1 VAYKKKFK
9 KGKPIRSLDELI
21 KQNWVM
27 WGDSPRHMGFI
38 GSMQMRTVDRLM
50 QLGYF
55 SYAIDV
61 SEVEDAVQSNNQQ
74 NQQNISD

>member
-1 VAYKKKFK
+1 MAYKKKFK
-9 KGKPIRSLDELI
+9 KGNPIRSLDELM
-21 KQNWVM
+21 KQKWVM
-27 WGDSPRHMGFI
+27 WSDSPRHMGFV

-61 SEVEDAVQSNNQQ
+61 REVENDIQSNNQ
-74 NQQNISD
+74 

>member
-9 KGKPIRSLDELI
+9 KGNPIRSLDELM
-21 KQNWVM
+21 KQKWVM
-27 WGDSPRHMGFI
+27 WGDSPRHMGFV

-50 QLGYF
+50 RLGYF

-61 SEVEDAVQSNNQQ
+61 SEVENEVQSNNQ
-74 NQQNISD
+74 

>member
-1 VAYKKKFK
+1 MAYKKKFK
-9 KGKPIRSLDELI
+9 KGKPIQSLDELI

-27 WGDSPRHMGFI
+27 WGDSPRHMGFV
-38 GSMQMRTVDRLM
+38 GSMRMRTVNRLM

-61 SEVEDAVQSNNQQ
+61 GEVVE
-74 NQQNISD
+74 

>member
-1 VAYKKKFK
+1 
-9 KGKPIRSLDELI
+9 
-21 KQNWVM
+21 M

-61 SEVEDAVQSNNQQ
+61 SEVEDAVQSNNQ
-74 NQQNISD
+74 

>member
-1 VAYKKKFK
+1 MACKKKFK

-21 KQNWVM
+21 KQKWVM
-27 WGDSPRHMGFI
+27 WGDSPRHMGFV

-61 SEVEDAVQSNNQQ
+61 SEVENEVQSNNQ
-74 NQQNISD
+74 

>member
-9 KGKPIRSLDELI
+9 KGNPIRSLDELI
-21 KQNWVM
+21 KQRWVM
-27 WGDSPRHMGFI
+27 WGDSPRHMGFV
-38 GSMQMRTVDRLM
+38 GSMQMRTVDRLL

-61 SEVEDAVQSNNQQ
+61 SKVEDELHSNN
-74 NQQNISD
+74 

>member
-1 VAYKKKFK
+1 MAYKKKFK
-9 KGKPIRSLDELI
+9 KGKPIRSLDELM
-21 KQNWVM
+21 KQKWVM
-27 WGDSPRHMGFI
+27 WGDSPRHMGFV

-61 SEVEDAVQSNNQQ
+61 REVENDIQSNNQ
-74 NQQNISD
+74 

>member
-9 KGKPIRSLDELI
+9 KGNPIRSLDELM
-21 KQNWVM
+21 KQKWVM
-27 WGDSPRHMGFI
+27 WGDSPRHMGFV

-61 SEVEDAVQSNNQQ
+61 SEVEDEVQSNNQ
-74 NQQNISD
+74 

>member
-21 KQNWVM
+21 KQKWIM
-27 WGDSPRHMGFI
+27 WGDSPRHMGFV

-50 QLGYF
+50 QLGFF

-61 SEVEDAVQSNNQQ
+61 SEVEDAVQSNNQ
-74 NQQNISD
+74 